1 VPHPPC
7 YVPWQKLAHEEP
19 DMSHALIV
27 IDVQNDFCPGG
38 ALAVTDGDAIVD
50 GINAL
55 MGQVDAV
62 VLTRIGIRR
71 AIPPLRRPMRIRCR
85 SR

>member
-1 VPHPPC
+1 MRP
-7 YVPWQKLAHEEP
+7 ATE
-19 DMSHALIV
+19 ALIV

-38 ALAVTDGDAIVD
+38 ALAVAGGDEIVG

-55 MGQVDAV
+55 MDDFTTVI
-62 VLTRIGIRR
+62 LTQDCTLRG
-71 AIPPLRRPMRIRCR
+71 IPPSPRRMGP